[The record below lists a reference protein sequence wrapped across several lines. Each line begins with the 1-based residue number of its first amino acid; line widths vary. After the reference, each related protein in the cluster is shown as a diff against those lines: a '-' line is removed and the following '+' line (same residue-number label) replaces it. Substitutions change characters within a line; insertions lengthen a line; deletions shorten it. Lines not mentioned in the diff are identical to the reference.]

1 MKKILSLTL
10 AALLLLGFM
19 GCTQQELLLET
30 SPPVTESTG
39 TPQTTAPPE
48 TTVPAT
54 DPTEAE
60 TTQSTEP
67 SEVTDPTESTEATEG
82 TEPTQPQKPKEN
94 TGKQDDETKPTDP
107 PATEPTQSATGPADP
122 PATQPPETIPP
133 ETQPPETEPVETQPP
148 ATEPPA
154 TEPPSTQP
162 TKPAPTEPAGCQHD
176 WMCVHHDEEGHWR
189 AGIMCDCGW
198 VAYGN
203 PDELVAKWNTHS
215 ASYSAAEALFDH
227 GGFGCMDEW
236 IVDKPAYDEWVCRH
250 CGEQK
255 P

>member
-10 AALLLLGFM
+10 AVMLLLGII
-19 GCTQQELLLET
+19 GC
-30 SPPVTESTG
+30 SPQVSLDTCHVVTETTG
-39 TPQTTAPPE
+39 APETTAPPE
-48 TTVPAT
+48 TTVPTT
-54 DPTEAE
+54 DPAEAE

-94 TGKQDDETKPTDP
+94 TGKQEDEAKPTDP
-107 PATEPTQSATGPADP
+107 PATEPRQHATEPTDP
-122 PATQPPETIPP
+122 PATQPPETNPP
-133 ETQPPETEPVETQPP
+133 ETQPPETEPP

-162 TKPAPTEPAGCQHD
+162 TEPAPTEPAGCQHD

-198 VAYGN
+198 TVYGD
-203 PDELVAKWNTHS
+203 PDELVALWNAHS
-215 ASYSAAEALFDH
+215 ASYPAAESLFEH
-227 GGFGCMDEW
+227 GGFGSMDEW
-236 IVDKPAYDEWVCRH
+236 VVDKPAYDEWVCRH
-250 CGEQK
+250 CGEPK

>member
-10 AALLLLGFM
+10 AVLLLLGLM
-19 GCTQQELLLET
+19 GCTQQELPLDT
-30 SPPVTESTG
+30 NPPVMESTG
-39 TPQTTAPPE
+39 APQTAAPPE
-48 TTVPAT
+48 TTVPVT

-82 TEPTQPQKPKEN
+82 TEPTQPQKPKERPN
-94 TGKQDDETKPTDP
+94 KQEDETKPTDP
-107 PATEPTQSATGPADP
+107 PATEPTQPAAEPTDP
-122 PATQPPETIPP
+122 PATQPPETVPP
-133 ETQPPETEPVETQPP
+133 ETQPPETEPAETQPP
-148 ATEPPA
+148 ATEPPT

-162 TKPAPTEPAGCQHD
+162 TEPAPTEPAGCQHD

-198 VAYGN
+198 TVYGD
-203 PDELVAKWNTHS
+203 PDELVALWNAHS
-215 ASYSAAEALFDH
+215 ASYPAAESLFDH

-236 IVDKPAYDEWVCRH
+236 IVEKPAYDEWVCRH

>member
-10 AALLLLGFM
+10 AAFLLLGFM
-19 GCTQQELLLET
+19 GCTQQELPLET

-54 DPTEAE
+54 DPTEVE

-94 TGKQDDETKPTDP
+94 TGKQDDEKKPTDP
-107 PATEPTQSATGPADP
+107 PATEPTQPATEPTDP

-133 ETQPPETEPVETQPP
+133 ETQTPETEPAETESP
-148 ATEPPA
+148 ATEAPTQP
-154 TEPPSTQP
+154 TEPP
-162 TKPAPTEPAGCQHD
+162 GCQHD
-176 WMCVHHDEEGHWR
+176 WKCTHHEEVGHWR
-189 AGIMCDCGW
+189 AGVVCDCGW
-198 VAYGN
+198 TVYGD
-203 PDELVAKWNTHS
+203 PHELVAMWNAHS
-215 ASYSAAEALFDH
+215 ASYPGAESLFDH
-227 GGFGCMDEW
+227 GGYGSADEW
-236 IVDKPAYDEWVCRH
+236 IVDTPAYDEWVCRH
-250 CGEQK
+250 CGEPK

>member
-10 AALLLLGFM
+10 AAVLFLSLF
-19 GCTQQELLLET
+19 GCAVQE
-30 SPPVTESTG
+30 SPPATKPAATEATG
-39 TPQTTAPPE
+39 TAETTAPPE
-48 TTVPAT
+48 TTVPQT
-54 DPTEAE
+54 DPTE
-60 TTQSTEP
+60 TTGSKEP
-67 SEVTDPTESTEATEG
+67 TEVTDPTESTEATEETKA
-82 TEPTQPQKPKEN
+82 TEPEKPKEN
-94 TGKQDDETKPTDP
+94 TGKQQDESKPTDP
-107 PATEPTQSATGPADP
+107 PATEPTQPATEPTDP

-133 ETQPPETEPVETQPP
+133 ETQSPETEPVETHPP

-162 TKPAPTEPAGCQHD
+162 TEPAPTEPAGCQHD

-198 VAYGN
+198 TVYGD
-203 PDELVAKWNTHS
+203 PDELVALWNAHS
-215 ASYSAAEALFDH
+215 ASYPAAESQFDH

-250 CGEQK
+250 CGEPK

>member
-10 AALLLLGFM
+10 AVLLLLGFM
-19 GCTQQELLLET
+19 GCTQQELPLET

-54 DPTEAE
+54 DPTEVE

-107 PATEPTQSATGPADP
+107 PAT
-122 PATQPPETIPP
+122 QPPETIPP
-133 ETQPPETEPVETQPP
+133 ETQPPETQSPETEPPE
-148 ATEPPA
+148 TEPPA
-154 TEPPSTQP
+154 TEAPTQP
-162 TKPAPTEPAGCQHD
+162 TEPPGCQHD
-176 WMCVHHDEEGHWR
+176 WKCIHHEEVGHWR
-189 AGIMCDCGW
+189 AGIVCDCGW
-198 VAYGN
+198 TVYGD
-203 PDELVAKWNTHS
+203 PDELVALWNAHS
-215 ASYSAAEALFDH
+215 ASYPAAESLFDH

-236 IVDKPAYDEWVCRH
+236 IVDKPVYDEWVCRH
-250 CGEQK
+250 CGEPK